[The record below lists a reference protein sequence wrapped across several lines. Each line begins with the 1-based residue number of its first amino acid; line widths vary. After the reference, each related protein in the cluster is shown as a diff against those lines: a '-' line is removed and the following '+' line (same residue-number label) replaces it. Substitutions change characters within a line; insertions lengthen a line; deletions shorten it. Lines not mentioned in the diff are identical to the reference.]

1 MTLVNLDVI
10 EAETTE
16 LHWENQA
23 IKLGATNFEKPQA
36 RVRHWRT
43 LIMDLE
49 FVAKVIREA

>member
-23 IKLGATNFEKPQA
+23 IKLGATSFEKPQA

-43 LIMDLE
+43 LIMNLE